1 MATPPKKFPGIDSYV
16 TKNGIRY
23 RWWATHLDN
32 PTQPG
37 GKTTRTSKGGFLTEK
52 EADTHRRRWLT
63 NFENSGGTSKTFEG
77 ETFAA
82 FSAKW
87 MKLAAPNRSHGT
99 MDGYEK
105 ILRNH
110 LLPKFGHLQLNE
122 ITEEMLREHYAEL
135 RVNGRTDKRNL
146 GGPLGANSLT
156 KVHGLVKLLFDDA
169 FEGGKIQINPSLRNK
184 YLQIPT
190 KIQIRA
196 EKPETKTW
204 TVEESYAFMAWNKN
218 IWKDDLYLFWRI
230 AILTGMRR
238 SEIVAL
244 QWKDFSV
251 ENSTLF
257 VQRAAD
263 PSRSRQIKKTKS
275 FKNRMIELD
284 PETVQELVSWKELR
298 LSLGQ
303 QFVSN
308 DAYIFS
314 TYRNELR
321 IPNDVSARWNRIVQ
335 KARRE
340 LGIELQT
347 RVKLH
352 ELRHS
357 HATQLQD
364 MGVELDVLQRRLG
377 HSVIST
383 TVDIYAHGG
392 KKMQSAAVD
401 MLSKKLIQVAHD
413 IAHGKS
419 SAGE

>member
-184 YLQIPT
+184 YLQRS
-190 KIQIRA
+190 Q
-196 EKPETKTW
+196 KPKPGLWKSHTHSWLGIKT
-204 TVEESYAFMAWNKN
+204 F
-218 IWKDDLYLFWRI
+218 
-230 AILTGMRR
+230 G
-238 SEIVAL
+238 
-244 QWKDFSV
+244 
-251 ENSTLF
+251 
-257 VQRAAD
+257 
-263 PSRSRQIKKTKS
+263 KT
-275 FKNRMIELD
+275 
-284 PETVQELVSWKELR
+284 T
-298 LSLGQ
+298 
-303 QFVSN
+303 
-308 DAYIFS
+308 S
-314 TYRNELR
+314 TYF
-321 IPNDVSARWNRIVQ
+321 
-335 KARRE
+335 
-340 LGIELQT
+340 
-347 RVKLH
+347 
-352 ELRHS
+352 
-357 HATQLQD
+357 
-364 MGVELDVLQRRLG
+364 
-377 HSVIST
+377 
-383 TVDIYAHGG
+383 
-392 KKMQSAAVD
+392 
-401 MLSKKLIQVAHD
+401 
-413 IAHGKS
+413 
-419 SAGE
+419 GESRFLLA

>member
-1 MATPPKKFPGIDSYV
+1 MAKQPKKYPGIDSYI
-16 TKNGIRY
+16 TKDGVRY
-23 RWWATHLDN
+23 RWWATHLID
-32 PTQPG
+32 PTKIG
-37 GKTTRTSKGGFLTEK
+37 GKTTRSSKGGFLSEK

-63 NFENSGGTSKTFEG
+63 QYENSGGVVQPLEG
-77 ETFAA
+77 ETFAT

-87 MKLAAPNRSHGT
+87 MKLAAPNRSNGT
-99 MDGYEK
+99 MDSYEK

-110 LLPKFGHLQLNE
+110 LLPKFGNLQLTE

-156 KVHGLVKLLFDDA
+156 KVHGLVKLIFDDA
-169 FEGGKIQINPSLRNK
+169 FDGGKIKVNPSLRNK

-190 KIQIRA
+190 RIQIRA
-196 EKPETKTW
+196 EKPETNTW
-204 TVEESYAFMAWNKN
+204 TVEEAYKFMDWNKN
-218 IWKDDLYLFWRI
+218 VLKDDLHLFWRI

-244 QWKDFSV
+244 QWKDFSE
-251 ENSTLF
+251 ENSTII

-263 PSRSRQIKKTKS
+263 PFRSREIKKTKT
-275 FKNRMIELD
+275 FKSRLIELD
-284 PETVQELVSWKELR
+284 PDTVHELADWRELR
-298 LSLGQ
+298 SKLGQ
-303 QFVSN
+303 EFVAH

-314 TYRNELR
+314 TYKNQLR
-321 IPNDVSARWNRIVQ
+321 IPNDVSARWIRLVV
-335 KARRE
+335 KARE
-340 LGIELQT
+340 QLGIELQT

-377 HSVIST
+377 HSVLST

-392 KKMQSAAVD
+392 KKMQSAAVE
-401 MLSKKLIQVAHD
+401 MLSKKLSQVAHEN
-413 IAHGKS
+413 AHEKVAS
-419 SAGE
+419 RK